1 MQMHWWWLSLLYLLF
16 VENETWSESGD
27 GCEELPHTCADSA
40 EEPSR
45 ERAVLQGETLDKRL
59 NIDGVKSAFTDLLSL
74 VILVF
79 LCSIFFSLSYKHVL
93 TQVWLNLFFWKHWYL
108 RKSLTLSMGLYMTW
122 LWRSCCGSFWPDWT
136 SCFQSQIWLRL
147 VFVQQIGCRILK
159 YELFYCSLKSLFQL
173 HCPPKLLE

>member
-1 MQMHWWWLSLLYLLF
+1 MMQMHWWWLSLLYLPF

-40 EEPSR
+40 GEPSR

-79 LCSIFFSLSYKHVL
+79 LCSIFSLSHTSMYLHRSDL
-93 TQVWLNLFFWKHWYL
+93 IYFFENIGTSERVWLSVWA
-108 RKSLTLSMGLYMTW
+108 SVW
-122 LWRSCCGSFWPDWT
+122 LGSGEAAVGVSDPTGPAASSPRSGS
-136 SCFQSQIWLRL
+136 
-147 VFVQQIGCRILK
+147 G
-159 YELFYCSLKSLFQL
+159 
-173 HCPPKLLE
+173 